1 MQEGRDHLPRALRG
15 QMGGGRVTF
24 YIGIDY
30 GLTINVGL
38 LNVQQICCVCQISAL
53 FAIKIKKHDL
63 HLNVKVLLGGQ
74 LTLKNT

>member
-38 LNVQQICCVCQISAL
+38 LNVQQIL
-53 FAIKIKKHDL
+53 FGYQAGDL
-63 HLNVKVLLGGQ
+63 LSNQDHG
-74 LTLKNT
+74 T